1 MFPGVP
7 PEIAPFL
14 AERKLQ
20 LKRQAFRVYEVA
32 DLVLFAA
39 AHGRGSEA
47 PYWAIVWEASM
58 ALGEWLL
65 EHPEFA
71 RGRSMLELGCGLGLS
86 GVVAASL
93 GGRVTQTDRIPEALG
108 VAAENAR
115 RNGLEPPP
123 RQFQADWNTW
133 SHEEKYDVLFGSD
146 LVYEP
151 SVNPALLKIFRRNL
165 APGGELLI
173 AAPLREPMVD
183 LMDRLLNEG
192 WSFTEDSRMI
202 PWQRRVTEIAIWRGS
217 PAAAP
222 PLP

>member
-39 AHGRGSEA
+39 AHGRGAEA

-71 RGRSMLELGCGLGLS
+71 RGRSHARTRLRTRPQRR
-86 GVVAASL
+86 
-93 GGRVTQTDRIPEALG
+93 GGGQPWGARHTNRPHPRG
-108 VAAENAR
+108 AR
-115 RNGLEPPP
+115 RRRRKRPPQWP
-123 RQFQADWNTW
+123 RTAAPPVSGDWNTW

-173 AAPLREPMVD
+173 AAPLREPM
-183 LMDRLLNEG
+183 
-192 WSFTEDSRMI
+192 WTSWT
-202 PWQRRVTEIAIWRGS
+202 AC
-217 PAAAP
+217 
-222 PLP
+222 